1 MNHLDEISVE
11 ELQEAL
17 DKVEGNKPTQRL
29 LAAIAYKNG
38 VTQTELAEWHDTGRR
53 TIYSWLKRLDIDE
66 SLEQAVTDNKRTG
79 RKRKLSESQQKE
91 FEEVVHN
98 PPREVGIDAPASTPA
113 LVQHYLE
120 ETYGVEYLIPSCR
133 RLLKEA
139 GLSYQKPRRSAAEAD
154 EAEQEEFHDE
164 FKKKRQEID
173 ATVVCID
180 QTKKSV
186 RVEPRAAWFPRGTR
200 PSVKLSGQRDWTC
213 LLGAITEDGD
223 RFFSRFEEYVTAD
236 HAKHFIVALCEE
248 CEDDL
253 IVVLDGAPYFQA
265 SAVTDLAARDDLAF
279 VTLPAYSP
287 ELNPVEECWR
297 QLQSALSNRFF
308 DSLDELITAIDTAL
322 DQLSIPEVSNYF

>member
-1 MNHLDEISVE
+1 MEHLDEISVE
-11 ELQEAL
+11 ELQTAL
-17 DKVEGNKPTQRL
+17 DNVEGKKPTERL

-38 VTQTELAEWHDTGRR
+38 VTQEELAEWYDVHRK
-53 TIYSWLKRLDIDE
+53 TIYNWLNRLDTDE
-66 SLEQAVTDNKRTG
+66 SIEHAVANAHRSG
-79 RKRKLSESQQKE
+79 RNRKLSDSQQQE
-91 FEEVVHN
+91 FEETVHDL
-98 PPREVGIDAPASTPA
+98 PEAAGLDAPAWTPA
-113 LVQHYLE
+113 LVQQFLE
-120 ETYGVEYLIPSCR
+120 ETYGVEYSYPSCR

-154 EAEQEEFHDE
+154 EDDQEEFHEE
-164 FKKKRQEID
+164 FSKKRREMD

-186 RVEPRAAWFPRGTR
+186 QVEPRAAWFPRGTR
-200 PSVKLSGQRDWTC
+200 PSVELSGQRDWTC

-236 HAKHFIVALCEE
+236 HAKHFILALCEE
-248 CEDDL
+248 FEDDL
-253 IVVLDGAPYFQA
+253 LVVLDGAPYFQA

-297 QLQSALSNRFF
+297 QLQQALSNRFF
-308 DSLDELITAIDTAL
+308 DSLNELTTAIDTAL
-322 DQLSIPEVSNYF
+322 DQLSVPKVSNYF

>member
-1 MNHLDEISVE
+1 MDHLDEIPVE
-11 ELQEAL
+11 DLQDAL
-17 DKVEGNKPTQRL
+17 DNVEGNKPTQRL

-38 VTQTELAEWHDTGRR
+38 VTQTELAEWYGTGRR
-53 TIYSWLKRLDIDE
+53 TIYSWLMRLDTDE
-66 SLEQAVTDNKRTG
+66 PLEQAVVDAKRTG
-79 RKRKLSESQQKE
+79 RKRKLSDRQQEE
-91 FEEVVHN
+91 FEQTVHE
-98 PPREVGIDAPASTPA
+98 PPTEVGYDAPAWTPA
-113 LVQHYLE
+113 LVQQFLE
-120 ETYGVEYLIPSCR
+120 ETYGVEYSYPSCR

-154 EAEQEEFHDE
+154 EDEQEEFHEE
-164 FKKKRQEID
+164 FQKKRREMD

-186 RVEPRAAWFPRGTR
+186 QVEPRAAWFPRGTR
-200 PSVKLSGQRDWTC
+200 PSVDLSGQRDWTC

-236 HAKHFIVALCEE
+236 HAKHFILALCEE
-248 CEDDL
+248 FEDDL
-253 IVVLDGAPYFQA
+253 LVVLDGAPYFQA

-297 QLQSALSNRFF
+297 QLQQALSNRFF
-308 DSLDELITAIDTAL
+308 DSLNELTTAIDTAL
-322 DQLSIPEVSNYF
+322 DQLSVPKVSNYF